1 MDYKKE
7 LLTIIWA
14 LLKADDKMLKNYAFI
29 CTSNFLRIFDIADG
43 GKGDNSKV
51 LTIYLTLL
59 KGMEALTQYDYEL
72 GALNRKA
79 LNILI
84 PYWSEKRYEEP
95 EPQEQTWIGWTLR
108 ILHERV

>member
-1 MDYKKE
+1 M
-7 LLTIIWA
+7 
-14 LLKADDKMLKNYAFI
+14 LKADDKMLKNYAFI
-29 CTSNFLRIFDIADG
+29 CTSNFLRIFDISEG
-43 GKGDNSKV
+43 GRSDKSKV

-84 PYWSEKRYEEP
+84 PYWAERRSEES
-95 EPQEQTWIGWTLR
+95 
-108 ILHERV
+108 